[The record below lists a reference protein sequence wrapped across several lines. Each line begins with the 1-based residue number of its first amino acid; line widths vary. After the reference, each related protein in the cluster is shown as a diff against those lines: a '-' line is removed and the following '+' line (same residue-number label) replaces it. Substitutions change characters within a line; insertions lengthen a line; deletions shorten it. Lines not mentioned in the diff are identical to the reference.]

1 MKNIFSIL
9 MAIILLSACGSSSVD
24 EQIKEESTIVA
35 TKVKLTN
42 AQLKSAEIKLGL
54 LEQKNISTVLKLNG
68 KIDVPP
74 QNMVSVSMPL
84 GGYLRSTKL
93 LPGMHLKRGEIIATM
108 EDQQYIQLQQD
119 YLTTRSTLEFT
130 EAEFLRQKELNQS
143 KATSDKVFQQTYM
156 ELNNQKIALS
166 ALAEKLKLI
175 NINPQTIN
183 ENNISKSVNLYSPIE
198 GFVSKVNVN
207 IGKYVNPTDILF
219 ELVNPTDIHLNLKVF
234 EKDVSKLSI
243 DQNLVA
249 YTNNLPDN
257 KHPCKIILISQD
269 ITNEG
274 TAEVHCHFE
283 DYDKSLLPGMYMNA
297 DVEIKSNNALAVDEN
312 AIVNFEGKNYVFI
325 ANSTNDFEMI
335 NVDTGNKENGF
346 MEVLNGETLKDKK
359 IVVKGAYTL
368 LMTLKNKT
376 EGE

>member
-335 NVDTGNKENGF
+335 NVDTGNKQNGF